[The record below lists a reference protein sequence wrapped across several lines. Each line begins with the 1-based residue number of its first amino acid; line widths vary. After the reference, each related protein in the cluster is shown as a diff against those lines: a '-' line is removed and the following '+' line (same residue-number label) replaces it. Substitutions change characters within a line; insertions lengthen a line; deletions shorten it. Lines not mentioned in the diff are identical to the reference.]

1 MLLLVGLSFNSWF
14 PLTKQFEDDDEELE
28 EVVEQVEVGWLTGN
42 IYLLLLQL
50 LQFLQEVKLSVLL
63 PPPQLL
69 QKLLLK
75 LLFLLI

>member
-63 PPPQLL
+63 LPPQLL

>member
-42 IYLLLLQL
+42 IYLLLL
-50 LQFLQEVKLSVLL
+50 
-63 PPPQLL
+63 
-69 QKLLLK
+69 
-75 LLFLLI
+75 